1 MSRHLL
7 PAAALST
14 LVLAGAGAVLAWL
27 PQEAPSARP
36 VSATALTEGREAL
49 REWDAARSTCW
60 AEADADCLRK
70 LYAHASAAGEADVAL
85 LRRWSDRGLVI
96 AEMRRQVL
104 DVDVVESGERLQVL
118 RVTDRLAGGTVRR
131 GDRES
136 DLPATVASTR
146 LIVLERGPSGWVATD
161 VRADP

>member
-27 PQEAPSARP
+27 PQEAPPARP
-36 VSATALTEGREAL
+36 VSTTSLTQGREVL
-49 REWDAARSTCW
+49 REWDAARSACW
-60 AEADADCLRK
+60 AEADVDCLRG
-70 LYAHASAAGEADVAL
+70 LYAPGSAAGEADVAVL
-85 LRRWSDRGLVI
+85 QRWSARGLVI
-96 AEMRRQVL
+96 SRMHRQVL

-118 RVTDRLAGGTVRR
+118 RVTDRLAGGTVRGEAGR
-131 GDRES
+131 S
-136 DLPATVASTR
+136 DLPATVARTR